1 MADNTTLNTGTGG
14 DVIATDDI
22 SGVKYQRVKI
32 VLGADGINAGDVSS
46 SNAMPISDNG
56 GSITVDGSVTVS
68 GTVTA
73 NAGTGTLNV
82 SVQNASIPV
91 TGTFWQATQPVSG
104 TITANAG
111 TGTMNV
117 SVQNASIPVTDNAG
131 SLTVDNSGTFAV
143 QAAQSGTWTL
153 GANSGVDIGD
163 VTINNA
169 DISPIPSK
177 IGDGTNYLI
186 VDTVHNDAESTTEN
200 HLDVASKIMIYN
212 GSTWDRT
219 RGDITNGIDVDVTRV
234 SGNVSVIGTAST
246 PVPVQITNTSRT
258 ELRFY
263 AVAAAAG
270 TTGTE
275 TAITL
280 TRSSGTSA
288 TTTATSFIITNGK
301 RFKINQLI
309 FATRGNATATIQ
321 STIFNFRINTAG
333 AVTTT
338 STPII
343 LSARSATPATASAWD
358 RNTITLP
365 GDGIELIGDG
375 TLQFGITAAATY
387 TTNAPTWDVV
397 LIGYEY

>member
-22 SGVKYQRVKI
+22 AGVKFQRVKI
-32 VLGADGINAGDVSS
+32 VLGADGVNGGDVSS
-46 SNAMPISDNG
+46 SNALPISDNSS
-56 GSITVDGSVTVS
+56 SI
-68 GTVTA
+68 
-73 NAGTGTLNV
+73 
-82 SVQNASIPV
+82 
-91 TGTFWQATQPVSG
+91 
-104 TITANAG
+104 
-111 TGTMNV
+111 
-117 SVQNASIPVTDNAG
+117 
-131 SLTVDNSGTFAV
+131 TVDNSGTFAV

-169 DISPIPSK
+169 DGGPVPVK
-177 IGDGTNYLI
+177 IGDGTNYLV
-186 VDTVHNDAESTTEN
+186 VDTAHNDGESNTEN
-200 HLDVASKIMIYN
+200 HLDIAAKGMFFN
-212 GSTWDRT
+212 GTTWDRM
-219 RGDITNGIDVDVTRV
+219 RGDTTNGLDVDVTRV

-246 PVPVQITNTSRT
+246 PVPVQFTNTSRT
-258 ELRFY
+258 EIRFY

-280 TRSSGTSA
+280 TKSSGTSA
-288 TTTATSFIITNGK
+288 TTTGTSFVVTNAK
-301 RFKINQLI
+301 RFKINQII
-309 FATRGNATATIQ
+309 FATRGNNTATAQT
-321 STIFNFRINTAG
+321 TTFNFRINTGG

-338 STPII
+338 STPVI
-343 LSARSATPATASAWD
+343 LAARSATPATANAWD

-365 GDGIELIGDG
+365 GDGIEIVGDG

-397 LIGYEY
+397 IIGYEY